1 MVIQAFML
9 DSAFVRSELLF
20 AEPTRRSPSPSAS
33 DYDSHRPSSSSCG
46 VVTPVSNT
54 LRTTG
59 GAVVV
64 GATGGAAVAVAAGD
78 AGAGPGSRSRP
89 ALPDPAATATIPMRT
104 APATSVDLR
113 NDTSGRYPAPPE
125 TLRSPGKTTRRGP
138 RTPSACQRLSPPG

>member
-1 MVIQAFML
+1 MAIQAFML
-9 DSAFVRSELLF
+9 DSAFVRSVPLF
-20 AEPTRRSPSPSAS
+20 AEPTRRSPAPSAS
-33 DYDSHRPSSSSCG
+33 DHDSHRPSSWSCG

-59 GAVVV
+59 GAAVV
-64 GATGGAAVAVAAGD
+64 GATGRAAVAVAAGD

-125 TLRSPGKTTRRGP
+125 PVPSPGRADATCSPGTARRRSG
-138 RTPSACQRLSPPG
+138 CQ